1 LSRSP
6 YSGSGHAAAEEARV
20 DQILDQLNSMTNC
33 NIGSLAAAHANFGAA
48 APNLMIMQ
56 RSQSCN
62 STDTLVAMLASC
74 SPAAVAQLQASRSTG
89 SLEDAVIGCG
99 QKRGAESSFYP
110 ASAYDAAASVIDEAG
125 DDFYAGGD
133 ECAQNVE
140 KKRRLTFDQVRSLER
155 NFGLENKLEPER
167 KLQLAKELGLQPRQ
181 VAVWFQ
187 NRRARCK
194 TKQLERD
201 YEVLILDYNR
211 LKSELQA
218 VIEEKKELK
227 AKMQWLTGKAQPE
240 EEYSGCEAAA
250 AAAAVEE
257 DVSCKVVQQ
266 QGSTTQAWPHPAPGS
281 NNPAALVKPE
291 KLQLEF
297 CNSTRDVNQLLPRSS
312 TFVMADQAPPLR
324 RRKDGSPISS
334 ASCTSSEILDAD
346 SPRTIDSGL
355 NSSSLQTQLEDQCK
369 PVAYPALQI
378 LRSAD
383 TLLDQS
389 ANAVMNL
396 TESDDVYG
404 RVFSPQPYSNPRSI
418 NILRDDHAAAAA
430 AAATMSP
437 SCCFQD
443 QDSSSTYLPA
453 TQVEEHGALSWWDW
467 PFANI

>member
-1 LSRSP
+1 
-6 YSGSGHAAAEEARV
+6 
-20 DQILDQLNSMTNC
+20 
-33 NIGSLAAAHANFGAA
+33 
-48 APNLMIMQ
+48 
-56 RSQSCN
+56 
-62 STDTLVAMLASC
+62 
-74 SPAAVAQLQASRSTG
+74 
-89 SLEDAVIGCG
+89 
-99 QKRGAESSFYP
+99 
-110 ASAYDAAASVIDEAG
+110 
-125 DDFYAGGD
+125 
-133 ECAQNVE
+133 
-140 KKRRLTFDQVRSLER
+140 
-155 NFGLENKLEPER
+155 
-167 KLQLAKELGLQPRQ
+167 
-181 VAVWFQ
+181 
-187 NRRARCK
+187 
-194 TKQLERD
+194 
-201 YEVLILDYNR
+201 
-211 LKSELQA
+211 
-218 VIEEKKELK
+218 
-227 AKMQWLTGKAQPE
+227 MQWLTGKAQPE
-240 EEYSGCEAAA
+240 EEYSGCEAAAA

-266 QGSTTQAWPHPAPGS
+266 QGSTTQAWAHPAPGS

-297 CNSTRDVNQLLPRSS
+297 CNSTRDVNQLLQRSS
-312 TFVMADQAPPLR
+312 TFVMADQAPPPR

-378 LRSAD
+378 IRSAD

-389 ANAVMNL
+389 ANAVMDL

-404 RVFSPQPYSNPRSI
+404 RVFSPQPYINPRSI

>member
-1 LSRSP
+1 
-6 YSGSGHAAAEEARV
+6 
-20 DQILDQLNSMTNC
+20 MTNC
-33 NIGSLAAAHANFGAA
+33 NIGSLSAAHANFGAA

-62 STDTLVAMLASC
+62 SRDTLVAMLASC

-89 SLEDAVIGCG
+89 SLEDAVMGCG

-110 ASAYDAAASVIDEAG
+110 ASAYEAAASVIDEAG
-125 DDFYAGGD
+125 DDFYGGGD

-250 AAAAVEE
+250 AAAAAEE

-312 TFVMADQAPPLR
+312 TFVMADQAPPPR

-355 NSSSLQTQLEDQCK
+355 NSSSLQTQLENQCK

-378 LRSAD
+378 IRSAD

-389 ANAVMNL
+389 ANAVMDL

-404 RVFSPQPYSNPRSI
+404 RVFSPQPYINPRSI
-418 NILRDDHAAAAA
+418 NNLRDDHAAAAA
-430 AAATMSP
+430 AAAATMSP
-437 SCCFQD
+437 NCCFQD
-443 QDSSSTYLPA
+443 QDSSSTYLSA